1 MGNKKDYKK
10 LYGELDIKYDFLLE
24 RHIESMQT
32 LCYVRD
38 LINDLQRTERYE
50 DVYILMLKRVIADI
64 KETVLNNIIY
74 EENIRNKQKAKEKTD
89 EQ

>member
-1 MGNKKDYKK
+1 MSNKKDYKK

-24 RHIESMQT
+24 RHVESMQT

-50 DVYILMLKRVIADI
+50 DIYILMLKRVIADI

-74 EENIRNKQKAKEKTD
+74 EENIRDKQKAKEKNLK
-89 EQ
+89 